1 MAEIISIASKTKQE
15 TKGNKTKKRALRTA
29 SVLALSGIALLS
41 YNKIHENDLAAN
53 KVRHETA
60 TRLERIVKPELT
72 KLGSFV
78 LKVNALYGKI
88 ELGNEYC
95 TTTNHPKNIVEVRC
109 DYDSN
114 DSNYRNY
121 NYSDSIDAYFVKK
134 GGKINANNTIYAD
147 FNQFDKIS
155 GSKDYIDVTD
165 YVFSLKAVIT
175 YRNGCNDK
183 TNEGVF
189 AAYSADAGKMHSIF
203 LKTNDSNSADNG
215 QPADPIKTANEI
227 VSNFSESK
235 PLLKTNTF

>member
-1 MAEIISIASKTKQE
+1 MTEIISIASKTKQE

-53 KVRHETA
+53 KLRHETA

-114 DSNYRNY
+114 YSKY

-134 GGKINANNTIYAD
+134 GGKINANNTIYAE
-147 FNQFDKIS
+147 FNQFDQFS
-155 GSKDYIDVTD
+155 GSKDSIDVTD
-165 YVFSLKAVIT
+165 YVFSLKAGIP
-175 YRNGCNDK
+175 YSNGWNDK

>member
-1 MAEIISIASKTKQE
+1 MAEIISIASKTNRE

-53 KVRHETA
+53 KLRHETA

-88 ELGNEYC
+88 KLGNEYC

-114 DSNYRNY
+114 DSNY

-134 GGKINANNTIYAD
+134 GGKINANNTIYAE
-147 FNQFDKIS
+147 FNQFDQFS
-155 GSKDYIDVTD
+155 GSKDSIDVTD
-165 YVFSLKAVIT
+165 YVFSLKAGIP
-175 YRNGCNDK
+175 YSNGWNDK

-215 QPADPIKTANEI
+215 QPVDPIKTANEI